1 VTLSEGIATTS
12 TVEDCLYLYLNGEES
27 VISILIAD
35 DHAAVRKGLRTI
47 LESHP
52 GWQVCEE
59 AANGREA
66 VKLAIKSMP
75 KIAILDLEMPELNG
89 LEATRQIKK
98 ELPDTEI
105 LIYTM
110 YETDELIRKVVASG
124 ARGYVLK
131 SDAGEDLIQ
140 GVEALLHHKPFLTSA
155 ASESILES
163 FLRSNRQIP
172 QDSVLTHRER
182 EIVQLLAEAKSNKE
196 IANTLMISVKTV
208 ETHRAAIMRKLGVN
222 SIVELVHYAIRNN
235 LAGPMLRP
243 PTFDNKAPAEG
254 DDYTPRKPRPTI

>member
-1 VTLSEGIATTS
+1 MIT
-12 TVEDCLYLYLNGEES
+12 
-27 VISILIAD
+27 ILIAD
-35 DHAAVRKGLRTI
+35 DHDAVRKGLRTI

-59 AANGREA
+59 ASNGRDA
-66 VKLAIKSMP
+66 VKLAIKSNP
-75 KIAILDLEMPELNG
+75 RIAILDLEMPELNG

-98 ELPDTEI
+98 ELPDTEV

-131 SDAGEDLIQ
+131 SDTGEDLIQ
-140 GVEALLHHKPFLTSA
+140 GVEALLHHKSFLTST

-163 FLRSNRQIP
+163 FMRSNKQTAS
-172 QDSVLTHRER
+172 DSVLTQRER
-182 EIVQLLAEAKSNKE
+182 EIVQLLAEAKANKE
-196 IANTLMISVKTV
+196 IAARLNISVKTV

-222 SIVELVHYAIRNN
+222 SIVELVHYALRNN
-235 LAGPMLRP
+235 LVGPGLRP
-243 PTFDNKAPAEG
+243 PKLESMTT
-254 DDYTPRKPRPTI
+254 DDSNPETRKPRPIT